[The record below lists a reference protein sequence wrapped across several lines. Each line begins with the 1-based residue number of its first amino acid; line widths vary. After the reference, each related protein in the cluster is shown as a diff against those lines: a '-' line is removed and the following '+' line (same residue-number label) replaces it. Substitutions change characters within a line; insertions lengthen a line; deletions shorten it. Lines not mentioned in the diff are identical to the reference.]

1 MMLIKME
8 NMSSKN
14 EITKKNCD
22 SNLNE
27 DERTNKK
34 LRSKRI

>member
-1 MMLIKME
+1 MMSIKME

-14 EITKKNCD
+14 EITKKKCD

-27 DERTNKK
+27 DEKNSEKN
-34 LRSKRI
+34 

>member
-1 MMLIKME
+1 MMSMKME

-14 EITKKNCD
+14 EITEKRCD

-27 DERTNKK
+27 GEKN
-34 LRSKRI
+34 L